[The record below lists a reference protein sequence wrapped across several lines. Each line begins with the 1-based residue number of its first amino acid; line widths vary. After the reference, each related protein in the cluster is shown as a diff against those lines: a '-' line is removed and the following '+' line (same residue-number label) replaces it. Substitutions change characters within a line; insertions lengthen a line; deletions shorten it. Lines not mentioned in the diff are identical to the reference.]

1 MQRPRSTHGGSPL
14 RDLTRLAFRDIF
26 GNQFRSCIIVTCA
39 LLVAGF
45 ALATTLIVRGSED
58 SLRAAQQRLGA
69 DIVVVPEGAESDAQ
83 GALLM
88 GAPMRLRMPTANV
101 QKVAAV
107 PGVAAASPQL
117 SLATVVGSAYC
128 SAPNMFVVAYD
139 PASDF
144 TLGPW
149 LEERLG
155 EPLRPGR
162 SVGGTFVFVP
172 PGDRQITIYGFH
184 LTLAGNLEPT
194 GTTIDQSLFITFETA
209 RAMGRLPAVQA
220 EQGFVNPD
228 DFVSAVMVKVAPGF
242 DPKLVAAE
250 IRRSVPGA
258 SPINSPELFGS
269 FRTQMEGQRAGM
281 LTILGVVLALSLAI
295 IVLIFSMAVNER
307 RREIGVLRALGAT
320 RGAVLRSLLTGAA
333 ALALCGGLAGIV
345 LSGLIL
351 YFFRHKLVSLF
362 GFPFLFPSLPTL
374 LLLVVIGLAVALAGV
389 MLAAFIPAYRI
400 SRQEPAVSMRE

>member
-1 MQRPRSTHGGSPL
+1 MN
-14 RDLTRLAFRDIF
+14 LTRLALKDISI
-26 GNQFRSCIIVTCA
+26 NAFRSWIIVLCA
-39 LLVAGF
+39 FLVGGF
-45 ALATTLIVRGSED
+45 ALATVLIARGAGD
-58 SLRAAQQRLGA
+58 SLRLTQQRLGA
-69 DIVVVPEGAESDAQ
+69 DIVVVPEGTERTVE

-88 GAPMRLRMPTANV
+88 GHAALVRMPRAWV
-101 QKVAAV
+101 QKIAAV
-107 PGVAAASPQL
+107 PGVAVASPQL
-117 SLATVVGSAYC
+117 YLMSMLNSDCC
-128 SAPNMFVVAYD
+128 SVPNMFMVAYD
-139 PASDF
+139 PATDF
-144 TLGPW
+144 TIGPW
-149 LEERLG
+149 LEKGLGRELKLG
-155 EPLRPGR
+155 E

-172 PGDRQITIYGFH
+172 PGDKFITLYGYD
-184 LTLAGNLEPT
+184 LTLMGTLEPT
-194 GTTIDQSLFITFETA
+194 GSNVDATIFFTFETA
-209 RAMGRLPAVQA
+209 QDMGLKSKTQA
-220 EQGFVNPD
+220 RQILVVPP
-228 DFVSAVMVKVAPGF
+228 DFVSAVMVKVTPGF